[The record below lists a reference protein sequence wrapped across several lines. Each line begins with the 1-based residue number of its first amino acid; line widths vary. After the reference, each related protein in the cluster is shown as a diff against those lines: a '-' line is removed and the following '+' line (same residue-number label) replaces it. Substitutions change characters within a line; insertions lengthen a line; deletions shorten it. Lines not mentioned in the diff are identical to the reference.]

1 MKIQDFVVLDLETT
15 GLSVKEDQILEIG
28 AVKVQGGEV
37 TASYETFVNPG
48 RKVPERITELTGIR
62 DEMIANA
69 PDVET
74 AVRGFLDFCGGL
86 PLLGHNILFDYSFIK
101 QAAINA
107 RLDFEKEAWDTLK
120 IARKALPDLESRSL
134 EALCGY
140 YQIPREHAHR
150 AMDDVLETLALF
162 RKLEEGFSEDHP
174 EWFAAAP
181 LKAKMKREV
190 PATEAQKKY
199 LVQHPYQAQQTGY
212 IQPYADCPL
221 DGIQVGE
228 DVYISIVNKADR
240 YCWFMTPYLIIT
252 DEMTH
257 ALSLAAKRGVD
268 VRIITPGI
276 PDKKLIYSITRS
288 FYHNLVQDGVRIYE
302 WTPGFC
308 HAKMSVADDCMATCG
323 TINLDYR
330 SLYHHFEN
338 GCFMA
343 DCDAVLDIRRDMEQT
358 LEQCREVTEKYKSGR
373 SATLRLGQLFL
384 RLFAELL

>member
-150 AMDDVLETLALF
+150 AMDDVL
-162 RKLEEGFSEDHP
+162 
-174 EWFAAAP
+174 
-181 LKAKMKREV
+181 KAKMKREV

-199 LVQHPYQAQQTGY
+199 L
-212 IQPYADCPL
+212 ADLIRYHEL
-221 DGIQVGE
+221 DLEPEWGALTKSRASRMIDQ
-228 DVYISIVNKADR
+228 
-240 YCWFMTPYLIIT
+240 II
-252 DEMTH
+252 
-257 ALSLAAKRGVD
+257 LAHGRMEKRQ
-268 VRIITPGI
+268 R
-276 PDKKLIYSITRS
+276 
-288 FYHNLVQDGVRIYE
+288 
-302 WTPGFC
+302 
-308 HAKMSVADDCMATCG
+308 
-323 TINLDYR
+323 
-330 SLYHHFEN
+330 
-338 GCFMA
+338 
-343 DCDAVLDIRRDMEQT
+343 
-358 LEQCREVTEKYKSGR
+358 TEKK
-373 SATLRLGQLFL
+373 
-384 RLFAELL
+384 